1 MGVKTSAWGWTMV
14 AVLLLGGCAGQKK
27 NIQPPADEP
36 YRIGLEDVVD
46 VAVWRDADLSR
57 VVPVRPDGFISLPM
71 VGEVRAAGK
80 TPKELEL
87 EVATALKQYVQEPRV
102 TVIVQEV
109 NSPRVFVTG
118 EVTRPG
124 MYPMRGH
131 VSVLQAIAL
140 AGGFS
145 DFADKRNI
153 RVIRRDGKSA
163 VISYADLVTD
173 DDEKRSAVWLAPGD
187 TVVVP

>member
-1 MGVKTSAWGWTMV
+1 MGCRTSAWGWALV
-14 AVLLLGGCAGQKK
+14 AVLLLSGCAQRTQ
-27 NIQPPADEP
+27 NVRPPSDEP
-36 YRIGLEDVVD
+36 YRIGLEDVID
-46 VAVWRDADLSR
+46 VAVWRDPDLSR

-71 VGEVRAAGK
+71 AGEVLAAGK
-80 TPKELEL
+80 TPREL
-87 EVATALKQYVQEPRV
+87 EVEIHKALKAYVQEPRV
-102 TVIVQEV
+102 TVIVHEI
-109 NSPRVFVTG
+109 NAPRVYVTG
-118 EVTRPG
+118 EVSRPG

-153 RVIRRDGKSA
+153 MIIRRDGKGMS
-163 VISYADLVTD
+163 VNYTDLVATRD
-173 DDEKRSAVWLAPGD
+173 DQRASVWLMPGD